1 MIVILNGPA
10 GCGKDTIADILHKEY
25 DFLHHA
31 MKGSLIKAAAG
42 VAGISEGKL
51 LVLLNNRK
59 AKEVPR
65 VDLAGFSPRQLLIHT
80 SEQVVKPLFGKLV
93 FGEREANRCKQI
105 ISEGHC
111 SIVYSDGGFP
121 EELEAMAQEFGEE
134 NILLVRLRRDGFT
147 FEGDSRSYLEPIGG
161 MPYLDIKLENGKP
174 EKAVQD
180 IMSVHIQMLYGE
192 M

>member
-31 MKGSLIKAAAG
+31 MKTPLVVAAAG
-42 VAGISEGKL
+42 IAGIPIGQMQSM
-51 LVLLNNRK
+51 LNRNTK
-59 AKEVPR
+59 
-65 VDLAGFSPRQLLIHT
+65 DNYNHYLGMSPRNWLI
-80 SEQVVKPLFGKLV
+80 EVAENIVKPRFGTST
-93 FGEREANRCKQI
+93 FGTREAIRCQREI
-105 ISEGHC
+105 GAGNQ

-121 EELEAMAQEFGEE
+121 EELQAMADALGEE
-134 NILLVRLRRDGFT
+134 NILLVRLRRDGYT
-147 FEGDSRSYLEPIGG
+147 FEGDSRNYLEPIGG
-161 MPYLDIKLENGKP
+161 MPYLDIKLETGKP

-180 IMSVHIQMLYGE
+180 IMSVHIQMLYGD

>member
-31 MKGSLIKAAAG
+31 MKTSLVVAAAAI
-42 VAGISEGKL
+42 AGIPIGQMHSL
-51 LVLLNNRK
+51 LHRNTKDNYNHYL
-59 AKEVPR
+59 
-65 VDLAGFSPRQLLIHT
+65 GMSPRNWLIEV
-80 SEQVVKPLFGKLV
+80 SENIIKPQFGSGF
-93 FGEREANRCKQI
+93 FGSREAIRCQREI
-105 ISEGHC
+105 AAGNQ

-121 EELEAMAQEFGEE
+121 EELQAMATVLGED
-134 NILLVRLRRDGFT
+134 NILLVRLRRDGYT
-147 FEGDSRSYLEPIGG
+147 FDGDSRNYLDPIGD
-161 MPYLDIKLENGKP
+161 MPYLDIKLETGKP
-174 EKAVQD
+174 ERAVQD